1 MDGTEKNNQYINYA
15 NGDLMIYEK
24 LIELLPPRGSA
35 RFLATHCIGA
45 SYDSSSLSDLDVYD
59 SYCQTTG
66 QFIFL
71 DSELEELRQKIYK
84 ASDTLIRLYNDS
96 MPQSDGRN
104 KFPTE
109 KLEDNDF
116 MDKVYSAHKD
126 FTDAYSALLN
136 LARVKL
142 NVLPALP

>member
-24 LIELLPPRGSA
+24 FIELLPPRGSA
-35 RFLATHCIGA
+35 RFFATHGVGA
-45 SYDSSSLSDLDVYD
+45 SFDDSELSDLYAYD
-59 SYCQTTG
+59 SYCETTR

-71 DSELEELRQKIYK
+71 DPELEELRQKTHK
-84 ASDTLIRLYNDS
+84 ASIALIHLYDGT
-96 MPQSDGRN
+96 MPLSNGRS
-104 KFPTE
+104 KFPDE
-109 KLEDNDF
+109 KLEDGF
-116 MDKVYSAHKD
+116 IGKVCSAHKD

>member
-24 LIELLPPRGSA
+24 FIELLPPRGSA
-35 RFLATHCIGA
+35 MFFATHGVGP
-45 SYDSSSLSDLDVYD
+45 SFDDSELRDLYAYD
-59 SYCQTTG
+59 SYCETTR

-71 DSELEELRQKIYK
+71 DPELEELRQKTYE
-84 ASDTLIRLYNDS
+84 ASIALIHLYGGTMSLSN
-96 MPQSDGRN
+96 GRS
-104 KFPTE
+104 KFPDE
-109 KLEDNDF
+109 KLEEDDF
-116 MDKVYSAHKD
+116 IGKVYSAHKD

>member
-24 LIELLPPRGSA
+24 FIELLPPRGSA
-35 RFLATHCIGA
+35 RFFATHGVGA
-45 SYDSSSLSDLDVYD
+45 SFDDSELSDLDVYD
-59 SYCQTTG
+59 NYCETTG

-71 DSELEELRQKIYK
+71 DPELEELRQKIYK
-84 ASDTLIRLYNDS
+84 ASDNLIRLYNDS
-96 MPQSDGRN
+96 MPLSNGRSQ
-104 KFPTE
+104 FPTE

-116 MDKVYSAHKD
+116 MGKVYSAHKD
-126 FTDAYSALLN
+126 FTAAYSALLN